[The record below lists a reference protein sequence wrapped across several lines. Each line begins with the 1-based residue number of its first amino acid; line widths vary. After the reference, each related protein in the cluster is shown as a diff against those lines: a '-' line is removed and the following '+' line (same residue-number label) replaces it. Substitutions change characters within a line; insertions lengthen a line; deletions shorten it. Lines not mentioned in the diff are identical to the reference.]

1 MDGPTLVPA
10 APQQVP
16 AGSMP
21 LPPSFNTANAP
32 TSTLSTAP
40 GNGGAAQPRSG
51 GSAGKKI
58 LLGVVIALVVVV
70 GVLVALVATGT
81 VHWFDGGA
89 SSPNTTS
96 SGTATK
102 QSGNQG
108 SASKSKDKAKPAK
121 TCDAAPDMT
130 VSSIKSESDNL
141 IVTILATSNCDDKNA
156 STKFNDSATRLT
168 LQDSDDNVVADA
180 VFDFSG
186 DNAKTISGDT
196 GTKIKVSYASSQ
208 YYRPANEIGA
218 NPSDLSVKSVTGS
231 DKGAAASSDSG
242 VISGSNVTDDEAE
255 NNASKALDWQ
265 VEHDKDSA
273 ELFYSTYTAQ
283 LSSKR
288 KGMEAEGK
296 TWNYRDILAQ
306 FITMHNKNS
315 NVLLIWSGDWP
326 AYSSNSDKYYVILA
340 GEGFDSTD
348 EAWNWCKANNYGPND
363 CMPIDLQ

>member
-1 MDGPTLVPA
+1 MALRSRVP
-10 APQQVP
+10 V
-16 AGSMP
+16 G
-21 LPPSFNTANAP
+21 LPERRYCW
-32 TSTLSTAP
+32 
-40 GNGGAAQPRSG
+40 G
-51 GSAGKKI
+51 
-58 LLGVVIALVVVV
+58 
-70 GVLVALVATGT
+70 
-81 VHWFDGGA
+81 
-89 SSPNTTS
+89 
-96 SGTATK
+96 
-102 QSGNQG
+102 
-108 SASKSKDKAKPAK
+108 
-121 TCDAAPDMT
+121 
-130 VSSIKSESDNL
+130 
-141 IVTILATSNCDDKNA
+141 
-156 STKFNDSATRLT
+156 
-168 LQDSDDNVVADA
+168 
-180 VFDFSG
+180 
-186 DNAKTISGDT
+186 
-196 GTKIKVSYASSQ
+196 
-208 YYRPANEIGA
+208 
-218 NPSDLSVKSVTGS
+218 
-231 DKGAAASSDSG
+231 SSDPG
-242 VISGSNVTDDEAE
+242 VINGSNVTDDEAE

>member
-1 MDGPTLVPA
+1 MVK
-10 APQQVP
+10 
-16 AGSMP
+16 
-21 LPPSFNTANAP
+21 
-32 TSTLSTAP
+32 
-40 GNGGAAQPRSG
+40 PRSR
-51 GSAGKKI
+51 
-58 LLGVVIALVVVV
+58 VPV
-70 GVLVALVATGT
+70 GLPERRYCWG
-81 VHWFDGGA
+81 
-89 SSPNTTS
+89 
-96 SGTATK
+96 
-102 QSGNQG
+102 
-108 SASKSKDKAKPAK
+108 
-121 TCDAAPDMT
+121 
-130 VSSIKSESDNL
+130 
-141 IVTILATSNCDDKNA
+141 
-156 STKFNDSATRLT
+156 
-168 LQDSDDNVVADA
+168 
-180 VFDFSG
+180 
-186 DNAKTISGDT
+186 
-196 GTKIKVSYASSQ
+196 
-208 YYRPANEIGA
+208 
-218 NPSDLSVKSVTGS
+218 
-231 DKGAAASSDSG
+231 SSDSG

>member
-1 MDGPTLVPA
+1 MTLSSIALIGVPA
-10 APQQVP
+10 ATADEQQTT
-16 AGSMP
+16 AEQ
-21 LPPSFNTANAP
+21 NTAAKPSVIINEVYAGNTKAAGDP
-32 TSTLSTAP
+32 DSKRCDWVELKNTGSTDVDVKGWGIYDS
-40 GNGGAAQPRSG
+40 
-51 GSAGKKI
+51 GKKAKKHYTI
-58 LLGVVIALVVVV
+58 GTSEVTNTDTVIKA
-70 GVLVALVATGT
+70 GGYLVAYI
-81 VHWFDGGA
+81 D
-89 SSPNTTS
+89 P
-96 SGTATK
+96 
-102 QSGNQG
+102 
-108 SASKSKDKAKPAK
+108 DKAKPAK
-121 TCDAAPDMT
+121 TCDAAADMK
-130 VSSIKSESDNL
+130 VSSIKSDNL

-231 DKGAAASSDSG
+231 DKGAGAAASSDSG

-363 CMPIDLQ
+363 CMSIDLQ

>member
-1 MDGPTLVPA
+1 MAYIDP
-10 APQQVP
+10 
-16 AGSMP
+16 
-21 LPPSFNTANAP
+21 
-32 TSTLSTAP
+32 
-40 GNGGAAQPRSG
+40 
-51 GSAGKKI
+51 
-58 LLGVVIALVVVV
+58 
-70 GVLVALVATGT
+70 
-81 VHWFDGGA
+81 
-89 SSPNTTS
+89 
-96 SGTATK
+96 
-102 QSGNQG
+102 
-108 SASKSKDKAKPAK
+108 DKAKPAK
-121 TCDAAPDMT
+121 TCDAAADMK

-231 DKGAAASSDSG
+231 DKGAGAAASSDSG

-326 AYSSNSDKYYVILA
+326 TYSSNSDKYYVILA

-363 CMPIDLQ
+363 CMSIDLQ

>member
-1 MDGPTLVPA
+1 M
-10 APQQVP
+10 
-16 AGSMP
+16 
-21 LPPSFNTANAP
+21 
-32 TSTLSTAP
+32 
-40 GNGGAAQPRSG
+40 
-51 GSAGKKI
+51 
-58 LLGVVIALVVVV
+58 VV

-130 VSSIKSESDNL
+130 VSSIKSDNL

-208 YYRPANEIGA
+208 YYRPANEIGS

-231 DKGAAASSDSG
+231 DKGAGAAASSDSG

-306 FITMHNKNS
+306 FITMHNKN
-315 NVLLIWSGDWP
+315 W
-326 AYSSNSDKYYVILA
+326 
-340 GEGFDSTD
+340 
-348 EAWNWCKANNYGPND
+348 
-363 CMPIDLQ
+363 